1 MGDPRP
7 EDPEMTAAEQA
18 EHLRPT
24 GNGPTA
30 TDEATALEAEFGKPD
45 GDGVYGAPE
54 GGDAA

>member
-7 EDPEMTAAEQA
+7 ENPEMSADEQA
-18 EHLRPT
+18 AHLRPT

-30 TDEATALEAEFGKPD
+30 TDEEALLAAEFGAPNAD
-45 GDGVYGAPE
+45 GIYGTPE